1 MWYSILHKNRIIE
14 ADVVATFQNIVLT
27 MKNGGGVY
35 GFYTDIN
42 LHTRVIPIYKFS
54 LNDGYSD
61 ILYE

>member
-1 MWYSILHKNRIIE
+1 MIIE

-42 LHTRVIPIYKFS
+42 LHIRVIPIYKFS
-54 LNDGYSD
+54 LNDDYSD